1 MRSTSRVILG
11 LLGGVF
17 LLTASAQDTQQPVE
31 IHFTSAVSWK
41 EPGGTRVSYL
51 SGDVR
56 IRMGDMT
63 LRADRVLGW
72 TPPGEKQGFAFRELY
87 AEGNIVQRTPE
98 ATVEAESLYF
108 DIPKNRALI
117 LKFTLRS
124 QDPKTKLPIVV
135 RANEARKI
143 GATLY
148 SIEEAEVTSCTF
160 GTPHYYVEV
169 RRATLQVEPNQEQP
183 PNKKEQH
190 LDLRPPQG
198 ETTVHAEG
206 MSVWAFGVPLL
217 YFPGLSW
224 TLGEEFL
231 LRKLSAGR
239 TSRFGYYELS
249 DWGVPIKIDKKKW
262 GDIILEADYR
272 RVRGWAF
279 GLDLDY
285 NWANYEGSIDSY
297 YLNDMGPNPHNSFD
311 RRFLPLER
319 EERWRVRSFHRHALS
334 EQWRLEL
341 ELSHL
346 SDRNLLEEFFR
357 KEFQQGK
364 EQETVAYLRYLDG
377 NVGGFLLERHRL
389 NDFQTQIESMPRVSA
404 WWLSEPL
411 GLVHYSQVTDAANQR
426 LMFDEDRP
434 NRPFQTGR
442 FDTLHEF
449 FVPLDFETVQFEPFA
464 LGRFTAYE
472 NDLEGENEYRTAL
485 TGGLR
490 ARTMFWGV
498 HPAKAFGMHGL
509 RHVVELEANYANTV
523 ESTVHASEL
532 FQMDLTDGVDE
543 FEELSLELRNRFET
557 KLPQPDGTWKRHEFL
572 NVGVEVE
579 HYPDS
584 DRDTGFRNAN
594 NTMYPFNWITVYP
607 LPGQALQRRHWSN
620 IHWDV
625 TFTPQGVFSLS
636 ARGEW
641 NPGESL
647 EETRQVSASLGP
659 IGPVSVSTSHYFLR
673 NSSNSY
679 AFTVTFQ
686 PTPKWRLTA
695 STQYDFE
702 REQFLSRQVTLERD
716 LHDAVLQFI
725 FEHSETRDEVR
736 ALVALQ
742 PKMLLGKK
750 APLGRQITR

>member
-17 LLTASAQDTQQPVE
+17 LLTASAQDTPQPVE

-41 EPGGTRVSYL
+41 EPDGTRVSYL

-117 LKFTLRS
+117 LRFTLRS
-124 QDPKTKLPIVV
+124 QDPKTQLPIVV

-143 GATLY
+143 SATEYL
-148 SIEEAEVTSCTF
+148 IEEGSATTCVF
-160 GTPHYYVEV
+160 GTPHYDVEV
-169 RRATLQVEPNQEQP
+169 RRARVRIEPDQEQP
-183 PNKKEQH
+183 PKQDQP
-190 LDLRPPQG
+190 DLRPPKG
-198 ETTVHAEG
+198 ETRVEAEDASLWV
-206 MSVWAFGVPLL
+206 MGVPFFYL
-217 YFPGLSW
+217 PGLAW
-224 TLGEEFL
+224 TPGKEFL
-231 LRKLSAGR
+231 LRKLSVGQ

-249 DWGVPIKIDKKKW
+249 DWGLPIKIDQKKW
-262 GDIILEADYR
+262 GDWIVEADYR

-279 GLDLDY
+279 GADLEY
-285 NWANYEGSIDSY
+285 KWGSYEGYIDSY

-311 RRFLPLER
+311 RRFIPLER

-389 NDFQTQIESMPRVSA
+389 NDFQTQIEYMPRVST
-404 WWLSEPL
+404 WRLSQPF
-411 GLVHYSQVTDAANQR
+411 GFVRYSQVTDAANQR
-426 LMFDEDRP
+426 LMFNEALPDRP
-434 NRPFQTGR
+434 FRTGR

-449 FVPLDFETVQFEPFA
+449 FAPLDFEAVQLEPFA

-472 NDLEGENEYRTAL
+472 NDLESEQEHRTAV

-490 ARTMFWGV
+490 MRTVFWGV
-498 HPAKAFGMHGL
+498 HPAEAFGMHGL
-509 RHVVELEANYANTV
+509 RHIAELEANYANTV

-532 FQMDLTDGVDE
+532 FQMDAVDAVDE
-543 FEELSLELRNRFET
+543 FEELSLELRHRFQT
-557 KLPQPDGTWKRHEFL
+557 KLPQPDGTWRRHEFL
-572 NVGVEVE
+572 NIGVEVE
-579 HYPDS
+579 YYPDS
-584 DRDTGFRNAN
+584 DRDTGFRNEN
-594 NTMYPFNWITVYP
+594 NTTYPFNWVSLYP
-607 LPGQALQRRHWSN
+607 VPRHTMERRQWSN
-620 IHWDV
+620 INWDV
-625 TFTPQGVFSLS
+625 VFTPQGIFSLT

-641 NPGESL
+641 NPEDSL
-647 EETRQVSASLGP
+647 EESRQVSVGLTP
-659 IGPVSVSTSHYFLR
+659 WKRLSVGVSHYFLKH
-673 NSSNSY
+673 SSNSY
-679 AFTVTFQ
+679 AFSVTFD
-686 PTPKWRLTA
+686 PTDRWRLTA
-695 STQYDFE
+695 STQYDYARDE
-702 REQFLSRQVTLERD
+702 YLSRNLTLERD

-725 FEHSETRDEVR
+725 FERSETRDEVR
-736 ALVALQ
+736 ALVAVQ
-742 PKMLLGKK
+742 PKAILAGKS
-750 APLGRQITR
+750 ARAGRFTRQE